1 MEEKEFNYINVIP
14 LVDIMLVLL
23 TIVLVTATFIVEGS
37 LPVNLPR
44 SQNAEVKNIKAYQIV
59 ITKEGEF
66 YFEKRKL
73 SLKELERVIQTLDPE
88 AQISISADKA
98 AAVQKLIEVLDLLK
112 KYGLKKVL
120 IKTEIIR

>member
-14 LVDIMLVLL
+14 LVGIMLVLL

-44 SQNAEVKNIKAYQIV
+44 SKNAEVKNIKAYQII

>member
-44 SQNAEVKNIKAYQIV
+44 SKNAEVKNIKAYQIV

-112 KYGLKKVL
+112 KYGLKEVL

>member
-44 SQNAEVKNIKAYQIV
+44 SKNAEVKNIKAYQII

>member
-44 SQNAEVKNIKAYQIV
+44 SKNAEVKNIKAYQIV
-59 ITKEGEF
+59 ITKEGNF

>member
-1 MEEKEFNYINVIP
+1 
-14 LVDIMLVLL
+14 MLVLL

-44 SQNAEVKNIKAYQIV
+44 SKNAEVKNIKAYQIV

-73 SLKELERVIQTLDPE
+73 SLKELERIIQTLDPD
-88 AQISISADKA
+88 AQISIFADKA

>member
-44 SQNAEVKNIKAYQIV
+44 SQNAEVKNIKAYQVV
-59 ITKEGEF
+59 ITKEGNF

>member
-1 MEEKEFNYINVIP
+1 VEEKEFNYINVIP

-44 SQNAEVKNIKAYQIV
+44 SKNAEVKNIKAYQII